1 MTPAGLPEG
10 IAALR
15 GALLRG
21 DIGLQD
27 ALARQHAAF
36 VADPLHSA
44 TAVFDPPASLPG
56 LALPLAGVGLAHKD
70 IFMLRGRAPGRG
82 TDPALN
88 AGPPSAAAATLIR
101 RLDAAGSQPLAALA
115 MAEHACGA
123 TGENPHYPLPRN
135 PVDAQAAV
143 GGSSSGSAVAVAAGL
158 CYGSLG
164 TDTAGSVRIPAATCG
179 ILGLKPTRG
188 LLPTQGIAPLAPSLD
203 TAGILARDAADAAL
217 ILENL
222 VAPAQARRLFP
233 QGAQAWA
240 DAPDATAWRVATC
253 WEHPNPA
260 VTLSSEVGHAL
271 QGLVDALPAGTARK
285 PVALDG
291 LPTWTRLADTLLHAE
306 AASIHSA
313 ALREDAPALTPLTRT
328 VALAGAALPA
338 VWYLDALRQRGAH
351 ARRFVAQ
358 ALRGVDLLLTPA
370 LPRGVPDWRQV
381 LTGTDTF
388 EPRQLLDMF
397 SWMAFVNY
405 LGLPAIVFPI
415 GLDSRKRPIS
425 IQAIA
430 RPGHEARLLAFA
442 RHVERARPRA
452 ASFLPSPL

>member
-1 MTPAGLPEG
+1 MTPAGLPAG

-15 GALLRG
+15 AALLRG
-21 DIGLQD
+21 DVGLGD
-27 ALARQHAAF
+27 ALSRQRAAF
-36 VADPLHSA
+36 AADSRHSA
-44 TAVFDPPASLPG
+44 VSVFAPPKQLPD
-56 LALPLAGVGLAHKD
+56 LSLPLAGVGLAHKD
-70 IFMLRGRAPGRG
+70 IFMLPGRAPGCG
-82 TDPALN
+82 TDRAASASRRP
-88 AGPPSAAAATLIR
+88 GPAATLIR

-123 TGENPHYPLPRN
+123 TGENPNYPLPLN
-135 PVDAQAAV
+135 PVDARAAV

-188 LLPTQGIAPLAPSLD
+188 LLPAHGIAPLAPSLD

-233 QGAQAWA
+233 QGAGALA
-240 DAPDATAWRVATC
+240 GPPGKIDWRVAAC

-260 VTLSSEVGHAL
+260 VQLDAEVRDAL
-271 QGLVDALPAGTARK
+271 QGLVDALPAGTVQA
-285 PVALDG
+285 PVALAG
-291 LPTWTRLADTLLHAE
+291 LPAWSRLADTLLHAE
-306 AASIHSA
+306 AAATHQA
-313 ALREDAPALTPLTRT
+313 ALREEAPALTPLTRT

-351 ARRFVAQ
+351 ARQFIAQ
-358 ALRGVDLLLTPA
+358 ALRRADLLLTPA
-370 LPRGVPDWRQV
+370 LPRGVPDWPQV
-381 LTGTDTF
+381 LTGGEAF
-388 EPRQLLDMF
+388 EPRRLLDMF
-397 SWMAFVNY
+397 CWMSFVNY

-415 GLDSRKRPIS
+415 GLDGRKRPIS

-430 RPGHEARLLAFA
+430 RPGQEARLLAFA
-442 RHVERARPRA
+442 RHVEQARPHA
-452 ASFLPSPL
+452 ASFLPSSL

>member
-1 MTPAGLPEG
+1 
-10 IAALR
+10 
-15 GALLRG
+15 
-21 DIGLQD
+21 
-27 ALARQHAAF
+27 
-36 VADPLHSA
+36 
-44 TAVFDPPASLPG
+44 
-56 LALPLAGVGLAHKD
+56 
-70 IFMLRGRAPGRG
+70 MLRL
-82 TDPALN
+82 PAV
-88 AGPPSAAAATLIR
+88 S
-101 RLDAAGSQPLAALA
+101 
-115 MAEHACGA
+115 
-123 TGENPHYPLPRN
+123 
-135 PVDAQAAV
+135 
-143 GGSSSGSAVAVAAGL
+143 
-158 CYGSLG
+158 

-188 LLPTQGIAPLAPSLD
+188 LLPTQGIAPLALQPD
-203 TAGILARDAADAAL
+203 TAGILAATRADAAL

-260 VTLSSEVGHAL
+260 VTFVSEVGQAPRARWT
-271 QGLVDALPAGTARK
+271 QSCRRARRASRSRWTACR
-285 PVALDG
+285 PG
-291 LPTWTRLADTLLHAE
+291 PGLADTLLHAE

-338 VWYLDALRQRGAH
+338 VWYLTRCASAAPMPGGSSPGAARGGPAADAG
-351 ARRFVAQ
+351 
-358 ALRGVDLLLTPA
+358 P
-370 LPRGVPDWRQV
+370 PRGVPDWRQV